1 MLRPQVFA
9 LQEGAFQVGLI
20 CSEKQAIDAT
30 LQSLASEDPRYGTI
44 ADRYWNARGGS
55 YTDGGAFIFTIS
67 EAGGGHTLTCTDK
80 FGREITIPTQKQ
92 AYDFSIASAPAALST
107 TGAADLK
114 KALASSHADFFRYF
128 TQGILTWTFE
138 EIRSRLAFLAG
149 LAAEE
154 ESKPV
159 VIELLTRLLDRRYP
173 TGAKRRRSL
182 LQMVTDAL
190 DGIFLDVPLI
200 TGTPQ
205 GAFVRIDFSSRKGL
219 RPPKAGEE
227 ILLTDAGDFPPEGD
241 EAHARLVCDAYALGW
256 RRFICFGHR
265 GQRFLGSG
273 LGPETHGVRIDA
285 YGSTGDYLG
294 SGIDGLELY
303 VHGNGQDQI
312 GQILKSGK
320 LVVYGDVGQTFM
332 YGAKGGEVYVLG
344 NAAGRPLINAAG
356 RPRVV
361 VNGTALDFLAES
373 FMAGDPYNGGGFVIV
388 NGLAFDDEGR
398 VVPQET
404 PYPGS
409 NLFSL
414 ASGGA
419 IFMRDPEGT
428 LVDEQ
433 LNGGQFLPFGDAEW
447 DLIRP
452 YLEENERL
460 FGITVDELLTINGS
474 KKKPH
479 EVYRMIGAVKLSVL
493 AAGGEGGTQEWDEE
507 E

>member
-1 MLRPQVFA
+1 ML
-9 LQEGAFQVGLI
+9 
-20 CSEKQAIDAT
+20 
-30 LQSLASEDPRYGTI
+30 
-44 ADRYWNARGGS
+44 
-55 YTDGGAFIFTIS
+55 
-67 EAGGGHTLTCTDK
+67 
-80 FGREITIPTQKQ
+80 
-92 AYDFSIASAPAALST
+92 
-107 TGAADLK
+107 
-114 KALASSHADFFRYF
+114 
-128 TQGILTWTFE
+128 
-138 EIRSRLAFLAG
+138 
-149 LAAEE
+149 
-154 ESKPV
+154 
-159 VIELLTRLLDRRYP
+159 
-173 TGAKRRRSL
+173 
-182 LQMVTDAL
+182 TDAL
-190 DGIFLDVPLI
+190 DRIFLDVPLI
-200 TGTPQ
+200 TGTPK
-205 GAFVRIDFSSRKGL
+205 GAWVKIDFPSRKGL

-227 ILLTDAGDFPPEGD
+227 VLVTDAGGFPAEGD

-388 NGLAFDDEGR
+388 NGLTFDDEGR

-433 LNGGQFLPFGDAEW
+433 LNGGQFLPFGDTEW

-460 FGITVDELLTINGS
+460 FGITVDELLTVNGS
-474 KKKPH
+474 RQKPH

-493 AAGGEGGTQEWDEE
+493 AAGGGAEQWDDDE
-507 E
+507 

>member
-1 MLRPQVFA
+1 M
-9 LQEGAFQVGLI
+9 
-20 CSEKQAIDAT
+20 
-30 LQSLASEDPRYGTI
+30 
-44 ADRYWNARGGS
+44 
-55 YTDGGAFIFTIS
+55 
-67 EAGGGHTLTCTDK
+67 
-80 FGREITIPTQKQ
+80 
-92 AYDFSIASAPAALST
+92 
-107 TGAADLK
+107 TGAPNRA
-114 KALASSHADFFRYF
+114 
-128 TQGILTWTFE
+128 W
-138 EIRSRLAFLAG
+138 
-149 LAAEE
+149 
-154 ESKPV
+154 
-159 VIELLTRLLDRRYP
+159 
-173 TGAKRRRSL
+173 
-182 LQMVTDAL
+182 
-190 DGIFLDVPLI
+190 
-200 TGTPQ
+200 
-205 GAFVRIDFSSRKGL
+205 VRIDFSSRKAL
-219 RPPKAGEE
+219 RPLKDGEE
-227 ILLTDAGDFPPEGD
+227 VLVTDAGGFPPEGD

-265 GQRFLGSG
+265 GQRFLGCG

-294 SGIDGLELY
+294 SGMDGLDLY

-361 VNGTALDFLAES
+361 INGTALDFLAES
-373 FMAGDPYNGGGFVIV
+373 FMAGDPHNGGGFVIV

-419 IFMRDPEGT
+419 IFVRDPEGA

-447 DLIRP
+447 DLISP

-460 FGITVDELLTINGS
+460 FGITVDEILTVNG
-474 KKKPH
+474 KRQKPH

-493 AAGGEGGTQEWDEE
+493 AAGAGGMQEWEDDE
-507 E
+507 